1 MNIEESPRQAKMDPE
16 VERILEG
23 NRRALESSQRWVA
36 YLDRYGDRSTRIFE
50 RAIRRLREN
59 L

>member
-1 MNIEESPRQAKMDPE
+1 MNAEQATQQDEMSSEVKRFLEDNRKAIESAQK
-16 VERILEG
+16 
-23 NRRALESSQRWVA
+23 WVA
-36 YLDRYGDRSTRIFE
+36 YLERHGDRSTRIFE

>member
-1 MNIEESPRQAKMDPE
+1 MNAEQETQQDEISSEVKRFLEDNRKAIESA
-16 VERILEG
+16 ER
-23 NRRALESSQRWVA
+23 WMA